1 MRIQVILEV
10 YLQENLMTEKEF
22 KKYLARDG
30 HCYHCGTTDE
40 TLIPQHRR
48 NRGMGGS
55 VSRSRPSNLI
65 VLCSLFNGA
74 IEAVTEASVTAQR
87 YGWKLRQGQEP
98 TDTPVFDSWSG
109 TWYLLDDNF
118 GKMEI
123 PPPLGE

>member
-1 MRIQVILEV
+1 
-10 YLQENLMTEKEF
+10 MTEKEF

-48 NRGMGGS
+48 NRGMGGAK
-55 VSRSRPSNLI
+55 SRSNASNVI

-74 IEAVTEASVTAQR
+74 IEASTEASMTAQK

-98 TDTPVFDSWSG
+98 QDTPVFDSWNG
-109 TWYLLDDNF
+109 TWYLLGDDF
-118 GKMEI
+118 QKKEI
-123 PPPLGE
+123 PPPR